1 MGDIARVW
9 GTCTNDG
16 EFVLYQYGDCVAVT
30 KWGLSSIERK
40 LVIEGDAVLTFEVGP
55 DGNTA
60 VTAHRSGLLRQ
71 WSLSDGVLTR
81 TWKSLHTGPI
91 VLLAFD
97 STTTLVASTASDSI
111 IKVWDIVKQYCTH
124 SLKGSDGIV
133 SVMRFYFQ
141 KDRQWLVGA
150 SRDLVLRIW
159 DLTSST
165 LKYALAGHMST
176 VTGIEFTPNFQK
188 MISVGRDK
196 VIILW
201 NMENITQERTIPLF
215 EAVEGLCLLEDSV
228 VTAGER
234 GVLRKWNLVN
244 GSEVKVAAGE
254 SCGQIVKFFRAK
266 SKKCLVSVSTDQ
278 ILTFYDDTSLEEK
291 FHLVGH
297 NDDILDITWLPGA
310 SDPTIVV
317 ATNSKDIKIYNLAT
331 NECHLLKGHTDLV
344 LAVAT
349 CSTVSNLIVSA
360 SKDNTIRL
368 WHKKG
373 ERFECVAI
381 GSGHTASVG
390 TVAISHRKGQKFLI
404 SGSQDMCIKRWETT
418 NLADDEIVHLR
429 ASHTVLSHEKDVN
442 FVAISPND
450 KYAASASGDKVAK
463 IWNASDLSLA
473 GTLSG
478 HRRSVWCV
486 QFSNEDMV
494 VATGSADST
503 IKIWSLADFSC
514 IKTLEGHDSSVLR
527 LAWISSG
534 TQLISS
540 SASGLVKVWTLKV
553 SECALTLDA
562 HNAKVWAMA
571 VSPDC
576 MNVATGSGDSNI
588 TIWRDT
594 TEEKTIKK
602 AEEEEKRI
610 EDEQLLSNLLLKGKY
625 KKALGLAIRLDQ
637 PFRALSIIKEILIL
651 HNIEELSSV
660 VEKLRVDQKDSLL
673 RYATTWNTNSKHCF
687 QAQAVLSCLLRSM
700 TPDEL
705 LELPNFKAC
714 LEGFIPYT
722 ERHMARLNRLQQ
734 SSTFLEYASS
744 QVKLSA
750 MNFVKKEEI
759 E

>member
-1 MGDIARVW
+1 
-9 GTCTNDG
+9 
-16 EFVLYQYGDCVAVT
+16 
-30 KWGLSSIERK
+30 
-40 LVIEGDAVLTFEVGP
+40 
-55 DGNTA
+55 
-60 VTAHRSGLLRQ
+60 
-71 WSLSDGVLTR
+71 
-81 TWKSLHTGPI
+81 
-91 VLLAFD
+91 
-97 STTTLVASTASDSI
+97 
-111 IKVWDIVKQYCTH
+111 
-124 SLKGSDGIV
+124 
-133 SVMRFYFQ
+133 
-141 KDRQWLVGA
+141 
-150 SRDLVLRIW
+150 
-159 DLTSST
+159 
-165 LKYALAGHMST
+165 YALAGHMST

-571 VSPDC
+571 GFS
-576 MNVATGSGDSNI
+576 
-588 TIWRDT
+588 
-594 TEEKTIKK
+594 
-602 AEEEEKRI
+602 
-610 EDEQLLSNLLLKGKY
+610 
-625 KKALGLAIRLDQ
+625 
-637 PFRALSIIKEILIL
+637 EILIL